1 MHRLDKGTTGLMVVA
16 KTLESQLNLVGQLQA
31 RTVKREYEAVVYGK
45 PRTPGKVDAPIGR
58 HRTQRKR
65 MAVRNDGRP
74 AITHYRITRHF
85 VAHSHL
91 ELHLETG
98 RTHQIRVH
106 MQHLGFPL
114 VGDVTYGGH
123 KRRLLKAEGQEQ
135 EEIDNFDRPALHAKK
150 LSLLHPGSNDE
161 IIWEVD
167 TPDDF
172 ATLLKNLEVHQ
183 SRTQHMESP

>member
-1 MHRLDKGTTGLMVVA
+1 
-16 KTLESQLNLVGQLQA
+16 
-31 RTVKREYEAVVYGK
+31 
-45 PRTPGKVDAPIGR
+45 
-58 HRTQRKR
+58 
-65 MAVRNDGRP
+65 
-74 AITHYRITRHF
+74 
-85 VAHSHL
+85 
-91 ELHLETG
+91 
-98 RTHQIRVH
+98 